1 MIKKFLSYDIKR
13 FFKSRMFIAAMCV
26 LILTIIIF
34 VTTVS
39 LSDLFKDSY
48 PQSTGAYGVPNYEDF
63 QDLDQII
70 SDTEQMLAEEIE
82 SQKRAESYGQDTS
95 YQQLT
100 ITRLKTALNTMNIL
114 RDKEIDFEKAV
125 SYGAITDTNGVGV
138 IVALIQI
145 VTVMVALLS
154 VARMSVSICS
164 EKKVGQYK
172 LTFTLAEGK
181 IKYSIAKQLSIYLQ
195 GLLLIILSSVL
206 SVILVAAVFPIK
218 GTVLIAATAQ
228 SAFVL
233 NFFTATL
240 FTLTLYTLSY
250 TFCCLLAYSIS
261 IILRSEIVAFLLAIF
276 LCFSGAL
283 IDLVDRAAIG
293 RYTFSN
299 YLISSNI
306 FMDKAYVDTLGANP
320 IWLAFIVCV
329 VYVSVILGLSLLKF
343 KREEI

>member
-13 FFKSRMFIAAMCV
+13 FFKSRMFIAVMCV

-95 YQQLT
+95 YQQQT
-100 ITRLKTALNTMNIL
+100 ITKLKTALNTMNIL
-114 RDKEIDFEKAV
+114 RDKEIDFENAV
-125 SYGAITDTNGVGV
+125 SYGAITDTNGIGV

-154 VARMSVSICS
+154 VARMSISISS

-172 LTFTLAEGK
+172 LTFTLADGK

-195 GLLLIILSSVL
+195 GLILIFLSTILAIILCSTM
-206 SVILVAAVFPIK
+206 FPIK
-218 GTVLIAATAQ
+218 GMKMIAATAQ
-228 SAFVL
+228 TAFVL

-240 FTLTLYTLSY
+240 FTFTLYTLSY
-250 TFCCLLAYSIS
+250 TFCCLLAYSLS
-261 IILRSEIVAFLLAIF
+261 IILRNDIVSFLLSMF
-276 LCFSGAL
+276 LCFSGQ
-283 IDLVDRAAIG
+283 IFDIIDRALIG

-299 YLISSNI
+299 FLLSSNI
-306 FMDKAYVDTLGANP
+306 FMDKAYLDTLGANP
-320 IWLAFIVCV
+320 IWLAFIVSV
-329 VYVSVILGLSLLKF
+329 IYVAVILGLSLLKF
-343 KREEI
+343 KKEEI